1 MCYSVQ
7 CSYYSSVS
15 IHVWSCALGTIH
27 HLHLLHQID
36 SFTMTQILFNDLT
49 LQMDLYSK
57 VEAAIKEIEKVF
69 I

>member
-1 MCYSVQ
+1 
-7 CSYYSSVS
+7 
-15 IHVWSCALGTIH
+15 
-27 HLHLLHQID
+27 
-36 SFTMTQILFNDLT
+36 MTQILFNDLT